1 MAPAIPL
8 DSVVLVTG
16 VNGFIGSHIADQFLQ
31 AGYKVRGTV
40 RKASKADGLKALW
53 EKKYGPGQFEVVE
66 VPEMAVK
73 GAFDEAVKGMFLRP
87 MSFTHHLQ
95 INVQASLEYAMRHTI

>member
-8 DSVVLVTG
+8 GSVVLVTG

-40 RKASKADGLKALW
+40 REASKADGLKALW
-53 EKKYGPGQFEVVE
+53 EKNYGSGKFEAVE
-66 VPEMAVK
+66 VPEMAIE

-87 MSFTHHLQ
+87 MSFHTPLT
-95 INVQASLEYAMRHTI
+95 NVQTSLEYAMQHTI